1 MQSTLLP
8 TSHFLVKNENIIKI
22 LVGII
27 MSSIDRVD
35 YFDVLDNL
43 TFNAETTDNYFVI
56 GHNNNQFAYQMNIEN
71 KSVKE
76 MTTEIINFLVSP
88 SFPFHFNYYYTN
100 PRQLKLNTLILIN
113 TDPNYFGSPYLKY
126 KIVFYMN
133 VSMESITKALVNK
146 GKLYFTDR
154 NARYYNKRHTKALEE
169 RPTISGDRITKFEKN
184 VTQMMSDI
192 KQIKTMLKRVDIE
205 TPNQSDN
212 PTIVSKVTRA
222 EPESD
227 DYSSDDG
234 VLHL

>member
-1 MQSTLLP
+1 M
-8 TSHFLVKNENIIKI
+8 N
-22 LVGII
+22 
-27 MSSIDRVD
+27 SIERVD

-56 GHNNNQFAYQMNIEN
+56 GHNNNQFAYQMNIDN
-71 KSVKE
+71 KSVNE
-76 MTTEIINFLVSP
+76 MTKEIILFLVSP

-100 PRQLKLNTLILIN
+100 ARQLKLNTLILIN

-133 VSMESITKALVNK
+133 VSMESITNALVKK

-154 NARYYNKRHTKALEE
+154 NARYYNKRYIKALEE
-169 RPTISGDRITKFEKN
+169 RPTISGNRITNFEKN
-184 VTQMMSDI
+184 ITQMIRDI
-192 KQIKTMLKRVDIE
+192 KQIKTMLKQFDIE
-205 TPNQSDN
+205 TSNKSDN
-212 PTIVSKVTRA
+212 STVVSKDIETHA
-222 EPESD
+222 EQESD